1 MRNQTNTSQ
10 DDFLTLR
17 FWQICSH
24 SHSADNRRL
33 HCRLGREA
41 GIVSVHVRLLSTSG
55 VGKTSEDPFSGTTQ
69 KLKGSS
75 NQLRKQ

>member
-41 GIVSVHVRLLSTSG
+41 GIVRDYVRFLSTSG
-55 VGKTSEDPFSGTTQ
+55 VGKTSEDPVSGTTQ

>member
-33 HCRLGREA
+33 HCRRP
-41 GIVSVHVRLLSTSG
+41 T
-55 VGKTSEDPFSGTTQ
+55 
-69 KLKGSS
+69 
-75 NQLRKQ
+75 RKWFCAT